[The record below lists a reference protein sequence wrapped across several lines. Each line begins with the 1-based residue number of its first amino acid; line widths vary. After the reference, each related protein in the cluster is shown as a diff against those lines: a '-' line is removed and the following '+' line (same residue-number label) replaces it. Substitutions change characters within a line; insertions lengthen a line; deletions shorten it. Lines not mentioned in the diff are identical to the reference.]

1 MNFKLF
7 YAYLPLY
14 HCQENGVELLS
25 FPALVV
31 SYDRSKPFRINPF
44 LFIFLSFFVCLLLK
58 IILFIYLFL
67 AVLGLHCCLSFAVVA
82 VSGSDNLVASDGL
95 LTAVVSLDAEQGSRA
110 QALLSRPTDLVALQ
124 HVGSF

>member
-31 SYDRSKPFRINPF
+31 SYDRSKPFSINPF

-58 IILFIYLFL
+58 IILFINLFL
-67 AVLGLHCCLSFAVVA
+67 AVLGLRCCLSFAVVV
-82 VSGSDNLVASDGL
+82 VSGSDYLVALDGL
-95 LTAVVSLDAEQGSRA
+95 LTAAVSLEVEQGSRA
-110 QALLSRPTDLVALQ
+110 QAQLSRPTGLVTLQ